1 MIKLLGSPENGLTA
15 PEQIPTGPAVPDQS
29 TAARSSPN
37 PTGQAVM
44 AGKMLEVV
52 EFRDQP
58 LDETLRLF
66 SAQTGLNIVASPE
79 ARKINVSLYLR
90 NVTPDAALDALCNIN
105 DLWHKQNP
113 ATGVISIYTT
123 KEYQRDLSS
132 FREEQTEVFTLL
144 YPNPVD
150 VATAIRS
157 IYGDRVVLSLQSQS
171 QDVYQDLI
179 QRFNRFDVV
188 SQRSQGFGQLSQ
200 SGGAGGIGGVGGIG
214 GIGGV
219 GGVGGVGPGGLA
231 GGGGLGTLTGS
242 FAQQTAVN
250 RASETAKTQMI
261 APIEEFKGLSPEEI
275 EALEATA
282 TGEGKVNA
290 AMVAALMARRR
301 ATIYVAVIRQ
311 HNQLLVRTSDEKTM
325 QQIRELV
332 QRVDVPTPLVLLE
345 VKILSVNLGDDFN
358 SVFDYQF
365 SDGASVA
372 GGFVPSSL
380 IAPPSPA
387 FTTGNILAPAGN
399 NALTPETPLAPAS
412 SPGVAGSPNPP
423 LLFQYVNNHFRMR
436 MQLLENNNRITT
448 LATPLLLTANNEV
461 SRLFVGQDV
470 PLNLGFSGPTP
481 IVNAAGTSTAF
492 TAGSTN
498 IQFRPVGTD
507 LLITPNINADRTVT
521 LRILQEVSSII
532 KAGAN
537 VYMPTNNGFSEAPID
552 IVNAQSV
559 SGTVVGM
566 DGLTVAIGGLIQENL
581 TDSRAEV
588 PILGK
593 LPVIGFFFRQ
603 QTTSRSR
610 TELVILIRPYVFS
623 TPCESAATNCKLVRE
638 LSIHPKA
645 VNPAGTL
652 NSFLPHEVLRANP
665 PVNECQKIFRFHS
678 LEPKTY

>member
-1 MIKLLGSPENGLTA
+1 
-15 PEQIPTGPAVPDQS
+15 
-29 TAARSSPN
+29 
-37 PTGQAVM
+37 
-44 AGKMLEVV
+44 
-52 EFRDQP
+52 
-58 LDETLRLF
+58 
-66 SAQTGLNIVASPE
+66 
-79 ARKINVSLYLR
+79 
-90 NVTPDAALDALCNIN
+90 
-105 DLWHKQNP
+105 
-113 ATGVISIYTT
+113 
-123 KEYQRDLSS
+123 
-132 FREEQTEVFTLL
+132 
-144 YPNPVD
+144 
-150 VATAIRS
+150 
-157 IYGDRVVLSLQSQS
+157 
-171 QDVYQDLI
+171 
-179 QRFNRFDVV
+179 
-188 SQRSQGFGQLSQ
+188 
-200 SGGAGGIGGVGGIG
+200 
-214 GIGGV
+214 
-219 GGVGGVGPGGLA
+219 
-231 GGGGLGTLTGS
+231 
-242 FAQQTAVN
+242 
-250 RASETAKTQMI
+250 MI
-261 APIEEFKGLSPEEI
+261 APVEEFKGLSPEEI

-282 TGEGKVNA
+282 SGEGKVNA

-325 QQIRELV
+325 QQIRDLV
-332 QRVDVPTPLVLLE
+332 RRVDVPTPLVLLE

-358 SVFDYQF
+358 SVFDYQY
-365 SDGASVA
+365 SDGVTTA

-387 FTTGNILAPAGN
+387 FTTGNVLPPAADN
-399 NALTPETPLAPAS
+399 PANITPPLTRRDSPLAPAS

-423 LLFQYVNNHFRMR
+423 LLFQYVNNNFRMR

-470 PLNLGFSGPTP
+470 PLNLGFTGPTP

-521 LRILQEVSSII
+521 LRILQEVSNIV

-537 VYMPTNNGFSEAPID
+537 VYLPTSNGFTESPID

-581 TDSRAEV
+581 SDSRAEV

-603 QTTSRSR
+603 QSTSRTR

-623 TPCESAATNCKLVRE
+623 TPCESAAANCKLVQE

-645 VNPAGTL
+645 VDPSGTL

-678 LEPKTY
+678 LEPTTY